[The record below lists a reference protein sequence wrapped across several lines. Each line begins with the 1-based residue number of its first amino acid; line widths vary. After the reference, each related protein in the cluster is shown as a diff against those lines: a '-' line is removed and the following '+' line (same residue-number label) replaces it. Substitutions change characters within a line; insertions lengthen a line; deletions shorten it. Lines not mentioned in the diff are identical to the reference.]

1 METITYF
8 KVAFEP
14 PLTMSTKLLINNK
27 INPSVQSAD
36 GSTNQFLLEN
46 VLDILEDFIDDVITP
61 TDQDLI
67 KQMQREGIEYIELSV

>member
-27 INPSVQSAD
+27 INPSMQSAD
-36 GSTNQFLLEN
+36 GNTNQFLLEN

>member
-27 INPSVQSAD
+27 INPSMQSVD

-67 KQMQREGIEYIELSV
+67 KQMQREGIKYIELSV